1 MKNSK
6 LFKLAALNSLGVLV
20 YIFLIS
26 LIMNNGDRI
35 FGSVDNEVFAPV
47 MVLLLFVFSALL
59 TGGLVLGKP
68 IMLYIDGQK
77 KEGVK
82 LLFYTG
88 ACLFVLLAL
97 TMLIIII
104 SK

>member
-1 MKNSK
+1 MNNSK
-6 LFKLAALNSLGVLV
+6 LFKLAALNSLGVLGYV
-20 YIFLIS
+20 MLVS
-26 LIMNNGDRI
+26 LVMSNGDKI
-35 FGSVDNEVFAPV
+35 FGAVDNKVFSPV
-47 MVLLLFVFSALL
+47 LFILLFVFSALL
-59 TGGLVLGKP
+59 TGFLVLGRP

-88 ACLFVLLAL
+88 SCLFVLMLL
-97 TMLIIII
+97 SMLILII